1 MANLSAVRG
10 SLRPGPTWSAGGFGQ
25 RERRRSLA
33 QALCVT
39 LGLGT
44 GLSLPH
50 VPLHPMIGADR
61 TANLLFTLGFGVI
74 GLVSIIFSLLF
85 LVVQWA
91 ATTFTPRLGLF
102 RDDPLVWRTFAFS
115 LGVFVFCIAAALT
128 IVSRT
133 EVSMAVPVIAMI
145 LALVTLAFMYTLQ
158 SRAFS
163 SIQLGPCLHAIS
175 SRTRHVVDTV
185 YDRPLGD
192 TDAARSS
199 RPAEADGAP
208 VPWPGHGAVLCG
220 IDVPTLV
227 EVARAHDCLIVLC
240 QAPGQLLVRNRPVAR
255 VHAGNAGNAGTL
267 PSDVLLAA
275 LAPGVERTF
284 DQDPEIGIRLL
295 ADIALRGLSPAIND
309 PATAVQALDH
319 IEDLLLLLADRELD
333 VGHIR
338 DAEGTLRLIVPVP
351 DWDRYVRTALDDVI
365 NSAQTVPLALHR
377 IRLLL
382 QHVLDA
388 GPETRRPQLR
398 ERLTLVEQLLARSSP
413 ATSAPAPAVDTDKK

>member
-1 MANLSAVRG
+1 MTV
-10 SLRPGPTWSAGGFGQ
+10 
-25 RERRRSLA
+25 
-33 QALCVT
+33 
-39 LGLGT
+39 GLGA
-44 GLSLPH
+44 GLLLPH
-50 VPLHPMIGADR
+50 VALHPMIGAER
-61 TANLLFTLGFGVI
+61 TAELLFALGFGVI

-115 LGVFVFCIAAALT
+115 LGVFVFCIAAGLS

-133 EVSMAVPVIAMI
+133 EVSIAVPVIAMI
-145 LALVTLAFMYTLQ
+145 LALATLAFMYTLQ
-158 SRAFS
+158 SRAFA

-175 SRTRHVVDTV
+175 SRTRHVVNAV
-185 YDRPLGD
+185 YARPLSD
-192 TDAARSS
+192 EDPARSS
-199 RPAEADGAP
+199 LPAEADGHT
-208 VPWPGHGAVLCG
+208 VIWPHHGAVLCG

-227 EVARAHDCLIVLC
+227 EVARTHDCLIVLC

-255 VHAGNAGNAGTL
+255 IHAGTL
-267 PSDVLLAA
+267 PPDVSSPDALLAA

-284 DQDPEIGIRLL
+284 DQDPEIGMRLL

-333 VGHIR
+333 VGQVH
-338 DAEGTLRLIVPVP
+338 DADGTLRVMVPGP

-398 ERLTLVEQLLARSSP
+398 ERLTRVEQLIARCFPVS
-413 ATSAPAPAVDTDKK
+413 SAPTPVADTEPM